1 MCPLSTKASRM
12 SVCEMR
18 PWSRLALVAG
28 LSLLAAACATKPPQ
42 TTAPAPAAESAPAE
56 PDLLAQLR
64 ERMAKP
70 VVRAE
75 KKEEAAPVAPVASS
89 QSQHTPTV
97 VADPVKVQQAQAVA
111 PEFALAMQLM
121 NDGKLDD
128 AMAKL
133 QTIEQKA
140 PQFAGPL
147 LNQGLILVKQKRY
160 ADAITTLQRAI
171 ALNDKNPYGHNLL
184 GIALRETGRFQDARA
199 AYEKAIALDANY
211 AKAHFNLA
219 VLADL
224 YLQDLP
230 LALAHYEKYQQ
241 LQMKADQGVAN
252 WIVDLQKRTG
262 VWQPPKPVA
271 APVESTP
278 APASDTEQMA
288 TPSSMASPN
297 SLPATAAGVS
307 SAASDTV
314 PPTTVAP
321 ATPQG

>member
-1 MCPLSTKASRM
+1 
-12 SVCEMR
+12 MR
-18 PWSRLALVAG
+18 TLPRLALVAG

-42 TTAPAPAAESAPAE
+42 PDASAPTAAAAPAE
-56 PDLLAQLR
+56 PDLLVQLR

-70 VVRAE
+70 VTRTE
-75 KKEEAAPVAPVASS
+75 KVAATPVATVANS
-89 QSQHTPTV
+89 QSQHAPTV

-111 PEFALAMQLM
+111 PDFALAMQLM
-121 NDGKLDD
+121 HEGKLDE
-128 AMAKL
+128 AMTKL
-133 QTIEQKA
+133 QAIEQKA
-140 PQFAGPL
+140 PQFAGPV

-171 ALNDKNPYGHNLL
+171 ALNESNPYGHNLL

-241 LQMKADQGVAN
+241 LQMKADAGVAN

-262 VWQPPKPVA
+262 VWQPPKPIT
-271 APVESTP
+271 APVEILPT
-278 APASDTEQMA
+278 APASDTEQTA
-288 TPSSMASPN
+288 SPSSMTSPN
-297 SLPATAAGVS
+297 ALPATAAGVS
-307 SAASDTV
+307 STAVGTTPTPTAV
-314 PPTTVAP
+314 PT
-321 ATPQG
+321 TPQG

>member
-1 MCPLSTKASRM
+1 MSTL
-12 SVCEMR
+12 
-18 PWSRLALVAG
+18 PRLALVAG

-42 TTAPAPAAESAPAE
+42 SSAPVTAAASAE
-56 PDLLAQLR
+56 PDLLAALR

-75 KKEEAAPVAPVASS
+75 KVEAAPVAPVARS
-89 QSQHTPTV
+89 QSEHTPIV

-111 PEFALAMQLM
+111 ADFALAMQLM
-121 NDGKLDD
+121 HEGKLDD
-128 AMAKL
+128 AMTKL
-133 QTIEQKA
+133 QAIEKKA
-140 PQFAGPL
+140 PQFAGPV
-147 LNQGLILVKQKRY
+147 LNQGVILVKQKRY
-160 ADAITTLQRAI
+160 ADAITMLQRAI
-171 ALNDKNPYGHNLL
+171 ALNESNPYGHNLL

-241 LQMKADQGVAN
+241 LQMKADAGVAN

-271 APVESTP
+271 VPVESTP
-278 APASDTEQMA
+278 TPPASDTEQTA
-288 TPSSMASPN
+288 SPSSMTSPN
-297 SLPATAAGVS
+297 ALPATAAGVS
-307 SAASDTV
+307 SAAAGTA
-314 PPTTVAP
+314 PTPTAAP
-321 ATPQG
+321 TAPQG